1 MARLFFALWPDNKT
15 QSSLYYVAQQ
25 FKNEKIRLLKK
36 TNLHIT
42 LEFLGEVSEYDQQ
55 QLIEISNHIHIE
67 PFEIE
72 LTNVGWWKKPG
83 VLWIGPQHIPK
94 ALTNLVGS
102 IKQIV
107 EQQGL
112 ETDKRSYQ
120 PHVTVA
126 RKVKQDQLTKQSF
139 EILWQVNSF
148 VLVESKSTDKGVV
161 YQTVQKWTAN

>member
-15 QSSLYYVAQQ
+15 QSSLYHVARQ
-25 FKNEKIRLLKK
+25 FKNEKIRLVKK
-36 TNLHIT
+36 SNLHIT
-42 LEFLGEVSEYDQQ
+42 LEFLGEVSEYDKQ
-55 QLIEISNHIHIE
+55 QLIEKSNHIQVE

-83 VLWIGPQHIPK
+83 VLWIGPQHLPQ
-94 ALTNLVGS
+94 ALTNLVES

-126 RKVKQDQLTKQSF
+126 RKVKQVQLTKQSF
-139 EILWQVNSF
+139 AIRWQVNSF
-148 VLVESKSTDKGVV
+148 ALIESKSTDRGVA
-161 YQTVQKWTAN
+161 YQLIQQWAFN

>member
-15 QSSLYYVAQQ
+15 QSSLYHVARQ

-36 TNLHIT
+36 SNLHIT
-42 LEFLGEVSEYDQQ
+42 LEFLGEISEDDKQK
-55 QLIEISNHIHIE
+55 LIEKSNHIQIE
-67 PFEIE
+67 AFEIE

-83 VLWIGPQHIPK
+83 VLWIGPQHIPQ
-94 ALTNLVGS
+94 ALINLVGS

-126 RKVKQDQLTKQSF
+126 RKVKQAQLTKQSF
-139 EILWQVNSF
+139 EILWQVYSF
-148 VLVESKSTDKGVV
+148 VLVESKSTDMGVV
-161 YQTVQKWTAN
+161 YQIVQKWTAN